1 MRTQKIKVQGQKLL
15 VTILTSNN
23 IERLKRLLYIIDN
36 KMFAAQNL
44 YVEYNIVVNTLSD
57 EYYEEVLALNSQ
69 HKVIR
74 TESDGT
80 AGKGKNSCHKIFLD
94 STADFLSQIDGDD
107 MLYPTYLQSLA
118 DHIARAPYV
127 DVLGIRPVD
136 YITSDWF
143 PDAGHVFEVAQG
155 THASVWGISL
165 CKPGGDAGVAE
176 HPLLWNATESC
187 ISQDKFIL
195 QSRRAAQINMTE
207 SMLQAEDH
215 LQSFKYLAEH
225 QKGNLTYYQ
234 TMSSDMY
241 LVDRST
247 PDSIQKKYESF
258 DYVSKL
264 KEEVLKYVPKWR
276 SSFYELPFLYIDL
289 KLTHNQKEDWI
300 KEFWKEFYN

>member
-1 MRTQKIKVQGQKLL
+1 MRNQKIKVHGQKVL
-15 VTILTSNN
+15 VAILTSND

-36 KMFAAQNL
+36 KMLVAVNL
-44 YVEYNIVVNTLSD
+44 HVEYNIVVNTMSD
-57 EYYEEVLALNSQ
+57 EYYDEVLALNSP

-94 STADFLSQIDGDD
+94 SDADFLSQIDGDD
-107 MLYPTYLQSLA
+107 MLYPTYLQSLQE
-118 DHIARAPYV
+118 HLTRAPYI
-127 DVLGIRPVD
+127 DVLGIRPID
-136 YITSDWF
+136 YITSNWI
-143 PDAGHVFEVAQG
+143 PDVGHVFEVAPG
-155 THASVWGISL
+155 THGSVWGISL
-165 CKPGGDAGVAE
+165 CKPGGEEGVGE
-176 HPLLWNATESC
+176 HPLLWNATDSC

-195 QSRRAAQINMTE
+195 QSRRAARIDMTE

-241 LVDRST
+241 LVDRNT
-247 PDSIQKKYESF
+247 PDSVQKKYKSF

-276 SSFYELPFLYIDL
+276 SSFNELPFLYIDL
-289 KLTHNQKEDWI
+289 KLTHFQKEEWI
-300 KEFWKEFYN
+300 KDFWKEFYK